1 VGLGPRSLGDLGADV
16 TPAFQG
22 AFRGRRVLLTGHT
35 GFKGAWLSAW
45 LLELG
50 AEVTGFSQP
59 PPTDP
64 SLFEQAELATRLRH
78 VEGDVRDLE
87 ALAATVAASAPD
99 VLFHLAAQALVR
111 PSYASPRET
120 FEVNVMG
127 TVNVLEAVR
136 RGGRPCAVVAVTSDK
151 AYEDSGSAAAHREE
165 DPLGGADPYSAS
177 KGAAEL
183 VVASYRRSFFPPQAF
198 ERHGVALASARAG
211 NVIGGGDWAEH
222 RIVPDIVRAVLRGDP
237 VRLRHPEAVRP
248 WQHVLDALSGYLWLA
263 ARMLGDGADG
273 LAEPWNF
280 GPEPGTG
287 LDVETLTERI
297 LRAFGGG
304 TWHASGE
311 EGGPREAPHLALSI
325 DKASARLPW
334 RPTWDVGR
342 AVDETVAWYRER
354 ASDPWE
360 RTREQIGRYTEDA
373 KAAGQAWAGS
383 ARVA

>member
-1 VGLGPRSLGDLGADV
+1 MSA
-16 TPAFQG
+16 AFHA
-22 AFRGRRVLLTGHT
+22 AFRGRRVLVTGHT

-50 AEVTGFSQP
+50 AEVTGFALP

-64 SLFEQAELATRLRH
+64 SLFEQAALAARLRH
-78 VEGDVRDLE
+78 LAGDVRDLSALDAAIE
-87 ALAATVAASAPD
+87 ASRPD
-99 VLFHLAAQALVR
+99 VLLHLAAQALVR

-136 RGGRPCAVVAVTSDK
+136 RGGRPCVVLAVTSDK
-151 AYEDSGSAAAHREE
+151 AYEERDGAAAYREE
-165 DPLGGADPYSAS
+165 DPLGGSDPYSAS
-177 KGAAEL
+177 KGAAEI
-183 VVASYRRSFFPPQAF
+183 VVASYRRSFFPPDGF
-198 ERHGVALASARAG
+198 PRHGVALASARAG

-222 RIVPDIVRAVLRGDP
+222 RIVPDIVRAALRGEP

-263 ARMLGDGADG
+263 ARMLREGAAG

-280 GPEPGTG
+280 GPEAGTG
-287 LDVETLTERI
+287 LDVEALTNRI

-304 TWHASGE
+304 SWHASGE
-311 EGGPREAPHLALSI
+311 EGGPREAPHLGLSI

-354 ASDPWE
+354 DTDPWD
-360 RTREQIGRYTEDA
+360 RTTDQIRRYVEDA
-373 KAAGQAWAGS
+373 RRAGQAWAGG
-383 ARVA
+383 AHAGA